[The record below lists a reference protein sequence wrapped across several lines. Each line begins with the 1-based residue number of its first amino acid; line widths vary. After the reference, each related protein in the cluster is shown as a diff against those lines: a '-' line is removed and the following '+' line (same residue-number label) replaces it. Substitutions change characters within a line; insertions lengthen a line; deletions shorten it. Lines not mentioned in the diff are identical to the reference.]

1 MTFTHT
7 ELADRARQD
16 LRELRSP
23 AGWMMAGLPRFARLF
38 GRDSVIVALQL
49 LPEDPAVAA
58 ATIRSL
64 AELQG
69 EVYDRRRE
77 EEPGK
82 MPHEAPI
89 GRSDWVRMELRK
101 RLLWGFPYYG
111 SIDST
116 SWWVR
121 LVDRY
126 VAATGDDELLEE
138 VRPNLARAARWMAGD
153 ARIGVDD
160 LVAYRRHN
168 RAGLLHQGWR
178 DSDLGA
184 VPIAAPVALVEL
196 QGYHADAAAALARL
210 GVDAPRAAMPD
221 SAVFDR
227 RFWSPKL
234 GTYALAVGGDG
245 VVTEVATSNAGH
257 VLGTPILEPPR
268 VDAVAD
274 RLFADDLWTPA
285 GIRTHSS
292 GDVHFDGHS
301 YHRGSIWPHDNWII
315 HEGLRAVGRHD
326 DARRVR
332 RAVLDALCRLE
343 SLPELYAWD
352 GAPGSPVGEVVALK
366 VAQPL
371 QAWASGAALAF
382 LAAEASD

>member
-1 MTFTHT
+1 MTYTRT
-7 ELADRARQD
+7 ELAERARAD
-16 LRELRSP
+16 LAQLRSP
-23 AGWMMAGLPRFARLF
+23 DGWMMAGLPRFARLF
-38 GRDSVIVALQL
+38 GRDSAIVALQL
-49 LPEDPAVAA
+49 LPEDPSVAA
-58 ATIRSL
+58 ATIRAL

-69 EVYDRRRE
+69 QVYDRHRE

-82 MPHEAPI
+82 IPHEAPK
-89 GRSDWVRMELRK
+89 RLADWLRMELRK

-126 VAATGDDELLEE
+126 VAATGDDVLLAE
-138 VRPNLARAARWMAGD
+138 VRPNLAAAGRWMAGD

-160 LVAYRRHN
+160 LVAYRRRN
-168 RAGLLHQGWR
+168 PAGLLHQGWR

-184 VPIAAPVALVEL
+184 VPIAPPVALVEV

-210 GVDAPRAAMPD
+210 GVVAPAAASPDAT
-221 SAVFDR
+221 VFDR
-227 RFWSPKL
+227 RFWSDEI

-245 VVTEVATSNAGH
+245 QVTDVATSNAGH
-257 VLGTPILEPPR
+257 VLGTPIVGPGRAE
-268 VDAVAD
+268 AIAD

-285 GIRTHSS
+285 GIRTHSTE
-292 GDVHFDGHS
+292 DAYFDGHS

-343 SLPELYAWD
+343 HLPELYAWD
-352 GAPGSPVGEVVALK
+352 GAPGSPAGEVVALS

-382 LAAEASD
+382 LAAEAED